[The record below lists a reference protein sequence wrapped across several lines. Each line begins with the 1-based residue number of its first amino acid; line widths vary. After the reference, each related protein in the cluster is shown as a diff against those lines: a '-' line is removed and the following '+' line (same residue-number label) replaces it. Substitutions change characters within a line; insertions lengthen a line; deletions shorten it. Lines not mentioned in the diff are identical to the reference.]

1 MYQYNSYYIVILLYI
16 ARATIKA
23 LTFTCHLD
31 QLQNKTAKGMEGKAT
46 TPVAE

>member
-1 MYQYNSYYIVILLYI
+1 MCMIIFI
-16 ARATIKA
+16 PRATIKA

-31 QLQNKTAKGMEGKAT
+31 QLQNKTAKIKEGEAT